1 MLNVKVR
8 RELESSKEEYKVLMD
23 RLLASEKNAESEKSW
38 RYLIMFVC
46 NFLKFLLMSTDVKS
60 IS

>member
-8 RELESSKEEYKVLMD
+8 SELESSREEYKVLMD

-38 RYLIMFVC
+38 RYFIILIMFVC
-46 NFLKFLLMSTDVKS
+46 TFLKFLVNVY
-60 IS
+60 